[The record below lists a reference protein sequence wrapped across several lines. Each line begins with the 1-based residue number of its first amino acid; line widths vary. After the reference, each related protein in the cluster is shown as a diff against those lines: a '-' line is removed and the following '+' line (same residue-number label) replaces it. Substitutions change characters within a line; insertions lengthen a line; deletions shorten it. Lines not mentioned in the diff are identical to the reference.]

1 MPEVMTRGK
10 NQILFG
16 YLPERTI
23 DFSKGRAIARITE
36 IRGIKPPDISQNA
49 VLRRVATEV
58 RAWNEQN
65 RPRLRDAILLDPERF
80 ELIEP
85 QEVSCELFPKVFW
98 CQNRSCGR
106 IFDYSRSNQL
116 PPDTCPDC
124 QGGWLVQL
132 RFVRIHRCGNLE
144 PLTSPPCQRCDSG
157 RTRMA
162 LDTRGSE
169 RVGSFRW
176 ICRNCG
182 ATKRINAGVC
192 PHCSGNDRGMEIQVH
207 RAGKTFYPY
216 TTTLLNIPDGQL
228 EALLNRDESI
238 WAPLIAAKFLRL
250 SELKDIRLLDLA
262 RTILTQES
270 SGGASVPTEELARV
284 TERFKSGELSAE
296 EMVQELTHL
305 RRQANQRNDLVD
317 TAQLMTSI
325 VERTGVESSVW
336 VTSGYT
342 LMESLL
348 PKETASTVSISSFAP
363 SSKPELEL
371 ARSMGIADIELVSD
385 FPIITATYGFSR
397 SEYGPN
403 KAHLNP
409 FPSTQASR
417 GKYPIFTDKVQ
428 ADAIRVKFDHRIV
441 LEWMESCGYRANLP
455 RGSDDNLVRIGH
467 FVELGTDTNLLA
479 TIGSEQAELRLV
491 FGLLHTL
498 SHLAI
503 RQAALLCGLE
513 RTSLSEYVLPCSL
526 EFFLYSNHREGRTIG
541 ALTALFE
548 QSLLAWLTEIIETR
562 DCVYDPICRDHGS
575 SCHACIHLAETSC
588 RFFNLN
594 LSRSFLFGGNDKV
607 LGTIAN
613 GFLDFARSPQIGVD
627 KA

>member
-10 NQILFG
+10 NQILFS

-23 DFSKGRAIARITE
+23 DFKGLAIARITE
-36 IRGIKPPDISQNA
+36 IQGIKPSDVSQNT
-49 VLRRVATEV
+49 VLRRVAVEV
-58 RAWNEQN
+58 QAWNEQN
-65 RPRLRDAILLDPERF
+65 RPRLRDAILSDPGRF

-85 QEVSCELFPKVFW
+85 QEGHCELFPKVFW

-106 IFDYSRSNQL
+106 VFDYTRSNQL
-116 PPDTCPDC
+116 PPAMCPDC
-124 QGGWLVQL
+124 QGGQLVQL

-144 PLTSPPCQRCDSG
+144 PLTPPPCRRCASG
-157 RTRMA
+157 KKRMA

-169 RVGSFRW
+169 RVSSFRW

-182 ATKRINAGVC
+182 ATQRINAGVC

-207 RAGKTFYPY
+207 RAGKTFYAY
-216 TTTLLNIPDGQL
+216 TTTLLNIPDRKL
-228 EALLNRDESI
+228 EALLTRDEFL
-238 WAPLIAAKFLRL
+238 WAPLIAAKFLQL
-250 SELKDIRLLDLA
+250 PEVKDIRLIDLA
-262 RTILTQES
+262 KTILRQES
-270 SGGASVPTEELARV
+270 SGGASVPTEDLARL
-284 TERFKSGELSAE
+284 TERFQSGELSAE
-296 EMVQELTHL
+296 EMVQELTRL
-305 RRQANQRNDLVD
+305 RHQADQRNDLVD
-317 TAQLMTSI
+317 TTHLMTSI
-325 VERTGVESSVW
+325 VERTGVQASVW

-348 PKETASTVSISSFAP
+348 PKETASTVSMSSFSP
-363 SSKPELEL
+363 GKPELEL

-403 KAHLNP
+403 NAHLNP
-409 FPSTQASR
+409 FPSTQASG

-428 ADAIRVKFDHRIV
+428 ADAIRVKLDHRIV
-441 LEWMESCGYRANLP
+441 LEWMESCGCPANLP

-467 FVELGTDTNLLA
+467 FVELGTGTNILA

-548 QSLLAWLTEIIETR
+548 QSLQSWLAEIMETR
-562 DCVYDPICRDHGS
+562 DCVYDPVCRNHGS
-575 SCHACIHLAETSC
+575 ACHACAHLAETSC

-613 GFLDFARSPQIGVD
+613 GFLDFARRQRMGID
-627 KA
+627 